1 MRTSLILVLGISVT
15 GCALQSG
22 GDISSEQYLCVAK
35 TVVWTSTS
43 ADGEKITGHNYEGV
57 DGKYL
62 FAKKGGTWTARGLGD
77 AAWEYA
83 HCNQAGVLCEV
94 RPSAADA
101 GNEIYGGAIG
111 RNNQSGTFYAT
122 GIRQDPSASHVFT
135 VAGSCT
141 KYLPS
146 F

>member
-1 MRTSLILVLGISVT
+1 MEGAQFDSHTPSQKLYHDGGRYHGTFRDSLR
-15 GCALQSG
+15 
-22 GDISSEQYLCVAK
+22 
-35 TVVWTSTS
+35 
-43 ADGEKITGHNYEGV
+43 EGY
-57 DGKYL
+57 GKY
-62 FAKKGGTWTARGLGD
+62 FFTKKGGTWTARGLGD

-101 GNEIYGGAIG
+101 VNGIYGGAIG
-111 RNNQSGTFYAT
+111 RNTQSGTFYAT

-141 KYLPS
+141 KYQPT

>member
-1 MRTSLILVLGISVT
+1 MRTPLIFFLGFLVT
-15 GCALQSG
+15 GCALQNG
-22 GDISSEQYLCVAK
+22 GNVITEQYLCVAK

-62 FAKKGGTWTARGLGD
+62 FAKKGGKWTARGLGD
-77 AAWEYA
+77 AAWLYA

-94 RPSAADA
+94 MPSAADA
-101 GNEIYGGAIG
+101 GNEVYGGAIG
-111 RNNQSGTFYAT
+111 RNTQSGTFYAT

-141 KYLPS
+141 EYLPS